1 MTYRRMQHIWTCI
14 IWHHIPI
21 WCFASLHINFSKVI
35 KMIKTLFKSII
46 GEHYHGT
53 ILTIADGSF
62 DLKTQSLLVRKNF
75 SEVQRGM
82 KWNEMS
88 WLWMVQGLREQHG
101 RRQSEFLREYWVHQT
116 SLHNSNPN
124 GSACPSCYQQPLNYI
139 LPFFLLFVLHFFPL
153 VLKTHKRNPCTNSG
167 G

>member
-62 DLKTQSLLVRKNF
+62 VLKTQSLLVRKNF

-82 KWNEMS
+82 KWAGYGWYRDLGSNMAGDSQNFLGNNESIKPAFTIRIPMDPPAQAVTNN
-88 WLWMVQGLREQHG
+88 LWII
-101 RRQSEFLREYWVHQT
+101 F
-116 SLHNSNPN
+116 SLS
-124 GSACPSCYQQPLNYI
+124 S
-139 LPFFLLFVLHFFPL
+139 FFSSSIFFPSFWKHTRETH
-153 VLKTHKRNPCTNSG
+153 VQIVEDKLK
-167 G
+167 